1 MNKTTKAV
9 ALSDDGRKDDMGN
22 SHRYAAALTLTV
34 AACGD
39 RTGLGYQRSDG
50 PMDGAVE
57 GTGGATGEGGAI
69 LPQGAGGAR
78 PTGSG
83 GARPGA
89 GGAPVVV
96 GAGGYVAAVGGA
108 PSSSGGH
115 VAATGGSGAG
125 GAPEVV
131 DAGPDADV
139 DAGPNYCDPAV
150 QCAAIADPFFPA
162 GPICRGVMACP
173 DRIHTVDCSLYVK
186 CGSSEVCPGTG
197 TVVYPP
203 SRCVS
208 KS

>member
-1 MNKTTKAV
+1 MKN
-9 ALSDDGRKDDMGN
+9 SD
-22 SHRYAAALTLTV
+22 RYVAALTLAV
-34 AACGD
+34 VACGD

-50 PMDGAVE
+50 PVDGAVE
-57 GTGGATGEGGAI
+57 GTGGATGEGGAT
-69 LPQGAGGAR
+69 LPQGTGGAR

-83 GARPGA
+83 GARPGS
-89 GGAPVVV
+89 GGV
-96 GAGGYVAAVGGA
+96 GAGGYVAAAGGA

-115 VAATGGSGAG
+115 LAATGGSGAG
-125 GAPEVV
+125 GAPEAV
-131 DAGPDADV
+131 DAGPDAV